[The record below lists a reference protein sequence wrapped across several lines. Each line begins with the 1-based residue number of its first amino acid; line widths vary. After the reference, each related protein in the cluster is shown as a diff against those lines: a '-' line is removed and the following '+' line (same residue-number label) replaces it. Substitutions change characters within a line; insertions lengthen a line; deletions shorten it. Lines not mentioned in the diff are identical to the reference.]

1 MYTPIIV
8 AIMIKKIF
16 LWILILAAAAAA
28 VVYFFGAGWVTQ
40 AVETIGPKVTQTSV
54 RLDNVDLSLLSA
66 SGTLQGLYIG
76 NPEGYK
82 EENIFSLNQ
91 IDVEIEPKSLLSDEI
106 VVKKIHIR
114 SPGMSYEKTLRGSN
128 LNSLLANVESF
139 GRSDTSKTA
148 TGKTAPLDSTEVATG
163 QTQKPSKKVL
173 IRELLIEDLQVS
185 IGLMGA
191 GTAVTIPK
199 IEMKDIDSSSTKEL
213 VAKVLKVVLNEVTRQ
228 IGAGVSGLGQNSLS
242 GLEAVGKQAL
252 GQKQDELLKQAE
264 QEIEKVQKELEGTVE
279 PELIKNIKNLFGN

>member
-1 MYTPIIV
+1 
-8 AIMIKKIF
+8 MIKKIF

-128 LNSLLANVESF
+128 LNSLLAKVESF

>member
-1 MYTPIIV
+1 
-8 AIMIKKIF
+8 MIKKIF